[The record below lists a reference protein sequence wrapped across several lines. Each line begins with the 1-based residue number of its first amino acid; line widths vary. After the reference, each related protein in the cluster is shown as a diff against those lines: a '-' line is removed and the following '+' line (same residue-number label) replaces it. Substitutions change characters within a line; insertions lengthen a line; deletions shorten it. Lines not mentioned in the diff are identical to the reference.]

1 MSVLEASMTQ
11 GNRIGCEMV
20 EFHRFGGERTQLLSP
35 ENAYI
40 RTAGYDEPASAVR
53 SCVDQ
58 ERSLDLLYT
67 LRYQGGVTQDQV
79 QDAQA
84 ELGRYATAFLPSLPS
99 SGERLVQIDLVT
111 NAAELWAFPFEAC
124 YSANAPWL
132 ASSDRGVVLTRRIR
146 GGFSDDALPWPD
158 QPRVLFAHAPADSDL
173 QKSLIDEHEQAL
185 RAALEPWSRGG
196 AAGENLLRVEDV
208 ASLDALAKARIEFK
222 PSYVHLLAH
231 GALTPWAGPGRP
243 KHNWGLRLGFVGEDG
258 VPPED
263 TAKVLAPDAGVP
275 LVVTLAACDSAN
287 QTELTYTNYSIA
299 QELHRLGV
307 PVVIA
312 SQLPLTM
319 AGSVVMAREFY
330 RYLLEGDDVRRA
342 LHAARVAVRGAAN
355 AGHDWLSLVGYVRLP
370 PEGYAKHLAE
380 FGLRAE
386 LGMLDAQQNRADHL
400 SVKGGDPAEFDE
412 VETQLRK
419 RIAALI
425 ARRRDLDESSQRLV
439 DESHGLLASGNKR
452 LAELLFTRAEKLRDR
467 RDLDL
472 GASREA
478 LAQSLACYR
487 AAYCENIQN
496 HWLGI
501 QLLALQAVLRGHFE
515 NPSDWQIVRRAA
527 ELVRDANEK
536 DFWACGTLAECH
548 LLAPIAGAPKQLEA
562 ATAALD
568 LLCTRAKGDKS
579 ERFAIDSTRRQIN
592 RFLTWWTNENGFFP
606 GVADLSNDAKQLA
619 ERLA

>member
-1 MSVLEASMTQ
+1 VLEASMTES
-11 GNRIGCEMV
+11 NRIGCEMV

-35 ENAYI
+35 DNAYI
-40 RTAGYDEPASAVR
+40 RTAGYDAPASAVR

-58 ERSLDLLYT
+58 ERSLDLLYM
-67 LRYQGGVTQDQV
+67 LRYQSGVTQDQV
-79 QDAQA
+79 QNAQT
-84 ELGRYATAFLPSLPS
+84 ELGRYATAFVPSLPS
-99 SGERLVQIDLVT
+99 SGERLMQIDLVT

-124 YSANAPWL
+124 YAANTSWL
-132 ASSDRGVVLTRRIR
+132 ASADRGVVLTRRIR
-146 GGFSDDALPWPD
+146 GGFSDEALPWPD
-158 QPRVLFAHAPADSDL
+158 QPRVLFAHAPADRDL
-173 QKSLIDEHEQAL
+173 QVSLIEEHEKAL

-196 AAGENLLRVEDV
+196 AAGENLLRVKEV
-208 ASLDALAKARIEFK
+208 ASLNALAKARIEFK
-222 PSYVHLLAH
+222 PSYIHLLAH
-231 GALTPWAGPGRP
+231 GALTPRVGAGRP
-243 KHNWGLRLGFVGEDG
+243 KRNWGLRLGFFGEDG

-263 TAKVLAPDAGVP
+263 IAKVLAPDAGVP

-287 QTELTYTNYSIA
+287 QTELMYTNYSVA

-342 LHAARVAVRGAAN
+342 LHAARVAVRGDAN

-370 PEGYAKHLAE
+370 PEGYARHLAE

-386 LGMLDAQQNRADHL
+386 LGMLDAQQKRADRL
-400 SVKGGDPAEFDE
+400 SMKGGEPAEFDE

-425 ARRRDLDESSQRLV
+425 ARRKNLDGSGPRLI
-439 DESHGLLASGNKR
+439 DESHGLLASANKR
-452 LAELLFTRAEKLRDR
+452 LAELLFTRAQKLRDR

-501 QLLALQAVLRGHFE
+501 QLLALQAALCRQFE
-515 NPSDWQIVRRAA
+515 NSSDWQIVRRAA

-536 DFWACGTLAECH
+536 DFWACGTLAESH
-548 LLAPIAGAPKQLEA
+548 LLAPIAGASKQLDA
-562 ATAALD
+562 AAAALD
-568 LLCTRAKGDKS
+568 LLRTRAKGDKS
-579 ERFAIDSTRRQIN
+579 EQFAIESTRRQLN
-592 RFLTWWTNENGFFP
+592 RYVTWWTNENGFFP
-606 GVADLSNDAKQLA
+606 GGTDLSKDAKQLV